1 MLLGRARARGGA
13 RARWAVASARRARR
27 RRPRRQRTDIQRA
40 PVSSGLRPHGAPAP
54 RAWRRVAG
62 RGYWDGGRRELAPV
76 GACASAARPGQ
87 LAKVVHV
94 HGPVTAWPDNGASQN
109 FYPRPPDGKKE
120 RGDDGRDADGHTD
133 TAGRW
138 ILVLLPRR
146 PSALTQSAGQKT
158 GTQVYERP

>member
-1 MLLGRARARGGA
+1 M
-13 RARWAVASARRARR
+13 
-27 RRPRRQRTDIQRA
+27 
-40 PVSSGLRPHGAPAP
+40 
-54 RAWRRVAG
+54 
-62 RGYWDGGRRELAPV
+62 APV